1 MVCEGNALFFKG
13 GKAWD
18 LVKKIPVEVVG
29 KNEDKVLG
37 LCQEPNGVIGC
48 LAINS
53 GVTQS
58 GGIAD
63 RVSLNGGGPNRRDE
77 KDGAHG

>member
-1 MVCEGNALFFKG
+1 MFFKG

-37 LCQEPNGVIGC
+37 LC
-48 LAINS
+48 
-53 GVTQS
+53 
-58 GGIAD
+58 
-63 RVSLNGGGPNRRDE
+63 
-77 KDGAHG
+77 